1 MGHNRAMRYRKLSAS
16 GDMTFGS
23 QQANFLR
30 DTPETV
36 VQAVVTRLNLWAGE
50 WFLDQVA
57 GTPYAQAALGKYTSQ
72 TIEPAIRQRIL
83 ETENVTGIAAFD
95 LQFDQDNRK
104 AMIQA
109 TIETAFGPA
118 TVMGVI

>member
-1 MGHNRAMRYRKLSAS
+1 MRYRRLDDD

-36 VQAVVTRLNLWAGE
+36 AQAVVTRLDLWFGE
-50 WFLDQVA
+50 WFLDQIE
-57 GTPYAQAALGKYTSQ
+57 GTPYVQAALGKYTAE

-83 ETENVTGIAAFD
+83 ETENVIAITGFG
-95 LQFDQDNRK
+95 LQFDPDTRK
-104 AMIQA
+104 VNIQA
-109 TIETAFGPA
+109 TIDTAFGPA
-118 TVMGVI
+118 TVIGVV